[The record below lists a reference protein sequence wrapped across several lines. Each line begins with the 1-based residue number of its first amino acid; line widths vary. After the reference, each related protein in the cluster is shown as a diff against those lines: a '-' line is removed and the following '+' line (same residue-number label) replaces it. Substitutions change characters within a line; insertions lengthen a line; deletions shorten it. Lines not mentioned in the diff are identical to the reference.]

1 MTTHPDDQSLV
12 SAAADRLWIAVS
24 EDGLLRA
31 RAART
36 TDLVRAGLERHAPGP
51 LGALALARALSAT
64 AVFPV
69 EWEKNDRVS
78 VQWSGGGPLGSVHAE
93 LRQPGH
99 LRARLTRPH
108 AEARA
113 TQAGRWRGVGL
124 GLLPGGFVAVL
135 RQDPRGGHVQGQ
147 VPLRNGEIDEDLED
161 YFEKSEQV
169 ATRLRTFVDASESGI
184 VAAGAL
190 VVQALPGAEGCD
202 LPAGA
207 ALERLGASDDV
218 ERWLE
223 AAFQR
228 PFRILEERPLAFA
241 CACSRERAAAGISL
255 LSQEEL
261 IDMVVKDKGADVT
274 CEYCAEGYRFSPED
288 LLAILD
294 DKFAEAP
301 PETVGEA

>member
-1 MTTHPDDQSLV
+1 MTSPHNDPPDL
-12 SAAADRLWIAVS
+12 ATTTDRLWIAVS

-36 TDLVRAGLERHAPGP
+36 TELVRAGLERHRPGP

-78 VQWSGGGPLGSVHAE
+78 VQWSGGGPLGTVHAE

-108 AEARA
+108 AETRA
-113 TQAGRWRGVGL
+113 AEPGRLRGVGL

-135 RQDPRGGHVQGQ
+135 RQDPRGGHTQGQ

-161 YFEKSEQV
+161 YFEMSEQV
-169 ATRLRTFVDASESGI
+169 ATRLRTFVELQADGV
-184 VAAGAL
+184 VAAGAV
-190 VVQALPGAEGCD
+190 VVQALPGAFDQD
-202 LPAGA
+202 LPPGEALEALGA
-207 ALERLGASDDV
+207 AGDV

-223 AAFQR
+223 VAFQR
-228 PFRILEERPLAFA
+228 PFRILEERAFVFA
-241 CACSRERAAAGISL
+241 CACSRERATAGVSL

-274 CEYCAEGYRFSPED
+274 CEYCAENYRFSPED

-294 DKFAEAP
+294 EKFAEAP